1 MEKYDLFRDIA
12 ERTGGDIYLGVV
24 GPMRTGKSTFI
35 KRFMDLL
42 ILPNIED
49 INVRERTRDE
59 LPQSGAGRAIMT
71 TEPKFVPDDAVQITL
86 QNNLFFSVRLVD
98 CVGYTVPGAKGYE
111 EEGYPRMVRTPWHA
125 EEIPFQQAAEFG
137 TRKVIQEHSTIGV
150 VVTTDGTIVDIPR
163 DNYARAEERV
173 INELK
178 ELGKPF
184 IVILNS
190 RTPFAEQTQ
199 ALAHALSERHNVK
212 VIPLDCLQM
221 SQAELFDV
229 LHETLYEFP
238 VREIHVNLSRWV
250 DSLEE
255 GNWLREKAYKS
266 IYDIIEKI
274 DRVRDI
280 DEAVG
285 CIAAQDF
292 VEVATVEGTDLG
304 SGIVRIDVPVR
315 RELFYQVIGE
325 MTGISIGGDHNL
337 VEVLQQMAAIKKRHD
352 KFAPALTAVEQTG
365 YGIAMPTIEDIE
377 FAEPELYR
385 QGSRFGVRLKA
396 KAPSVHMIRTEITAE
411 VTPFVGT
418 EKQGEEMMRYLTDE
432 FENNPER
439 IWNSDFLGKPLHELI
454 EESLRAKLYYMPENA
469 QVKLQETLTKIVN
482 EGSGGLICIIL

>member
-49 INVRERTRDE
+49 VSVRERTRDE

-71 TEPKFVPDDAVQITL
+71 TEPKFVPDEAVQIAL
-86 QNNLFFSVRLVD
+86 QNNLYLSVRLVD

-137 TRKVIQEHSTIGV
+137 TRKVIAEHSTIGV
-150 VVTTDGTIVDIPR
+150 VVTTDGTITDIPR
-163 DNYARAEERV
+163 DNYIRAEER
-173 INELK
+173 IIGELK

-184 IVILNS
+184 IVIVNS
-190 RTPFAEQTQ
+190 RDPFSEQAQTLAET
-199 ALAHALSERHNVK
+199 LSARYGVK
-212 VIPLDCLQM
+212 AIPLDCLQM
-221 SQAELFDV
+221 TQAELFDV

-255 GNWLREKAYKS
+255 GNWLRDKAYKS
-266 IYDIIEKI
+266 IYGIIEEI

-280 DEAVG
+280 DKAVES
-285 CIAAQDF
+285 IVEEDF
-292 VEVATVEGTDLG
+292 VEDAKVARAELG
-304 SGIVRIDVPVR
+304 SGTVLIEAPVR
-315 RELFYQVIGE
+315 RDLFYQVIGE
-325 MTGISIGGDHNL
+325 MTGITIGGDHNL
-337 VEVLQQMAAIKKRHD
+337 VEVLQQMAGIKRRYD
-352 KFAPALTAVEQTG
+352 KFSPALAAVEQAG
-365 YGIAMPTIEDIE
+365 YGIAMPSIEDID

-396 KAPSVHMIRTEITAE
+396 RAPSVHMIRTEITAE

-432 FENNPER
+432 FENNPDR